1 MPAQERKKSEE
12 LERQVESL
20 RGRRTTQARAP
31 TSLAYRI
38 ASEFHLLTSVARRG
52 VQSLVVRKTQDM
64 LGRMREELA
73 WLAEEKA
80 QMAEA
85 HRGEMESLRRE
96 YERQLHGS
104 PTSSLRSTSPVSERG
119 GSPKRGGS
127 SARRRESGRRPKQR
141 TPGSGGARQ
150 AGAEKAPE
158 PKAVPLAQGLV
169 RKAGGSAPG
178 AGGAKAEEQ
187 VLSGQAQAMELLR
200 QAAAQGDA
208 RAQAALQQALAS

>member
-1 MPAQERKKSEE
+1 
-12 LERQVESL
+12 
-20 RGRRTTQARAP
+20 
-31 TSLAYRI
+31 
-38 ASEFHLLTSVARRG
+38 
-52 VQSLVVRKTQDM
+52 M

-104 PTSSLRSTSPVSERG
+104 PTSSVRSTSPVSERG

-127 SARRRESGRRPKQR
+127 SARRRESGRRPKQQR
-141 TPGSGGARQ
+141 TPGSGGPRQ

>member
-1 MPAQERKKSEE
+1 
-12 LERQVESL
+12 
-20 RGRRTTQARAP
+20 
-31 TSLAYRI
+31 
-38 ASEFHLLTSVARRG
+38 
-52 VQSLVVRKTQDM
+52 
-64 LGRMREELA
+64 
-73 WLAEEKA
+73 
-80 QMAEA
+80 MAEA

-104 PTSSLRSTSPVSERG
+104 PTSSVRSTSPVSERG

-141 TPGSGGARQ
+141 TPGSGGALQ

-169 RKAGGSAPG
+169 RKAGGS
-178 AGGAKAEEQ
+178 KAEGE

>member
-1 MPAQERKKSEE
+1 MKSSSARWSHSEGGAPRRQERQH
-12 LERQVESL
+12 LWPIGLGLWRC
-20 RGRRTTQARAP
+20 
-31 TSLAYRI
+31 Y
-38 ASEFHLLTSVARRG
+38 LLTYVVRRG

-104 PTSSLRSTSPVSERG
+104 PTSSVRSTSPVSERG

-127 SARRRESGRRPKQR
+127 SARRRESGRRPKQQR
-141 TPGSGGARQ
+141 TPGSGGPRQ

-178 AGGAKAEEQ
+178 AGGAKTAGQ